1 MPVPRYDPPV
11 DRLLALGE
19 PSPGTAEWADYVALG
34 LTRDHL
40 PVLVRMAGDPLLDRS
55 TDAQA
60 VWGPVHAWRA
70 LGQLGDV
77 AAVAALLARLADAD
91 EDDDYALT
99 DLPVALGMLGPDA
112 LPTLTTFLG
121 RREVGPFARGGAAEA
136 IAAVGNAHPEVRT
149 AAVAAL
155 AHALAHHAVQDRD
168 LNSLVVGALLDLRAT
183 EAANVIAQAFAAD
196 DVDPTFV
203 GDWED
208 VQVTLG
214 LLDARRTPRP
224 DYFAQRG
231 VSLPDVQAALRRKR
245 EHDERQSAARE
256 GRASSSRK
264 AAKAKR
270 RQAAQSRRRN
280 RRK

>member
-1 MPVPRYDPPV
+1 MPLPHYDPPV
-11 DRLLALGE
+11 DLLLALGE

-34 LTRDHL
+34 LTRDDL
-40 PVLVRMAGDPLLDRS
+40 PALVRMARDPLLDRS
-55 TDAQA
+55 ADANA
-60 VWGPVHAWRA
+60 VWAPVHAWRA

-77 AAVAALLARLADAD
+77 AAAAPLLAHLAEAN

-99 DLPVALGMLGPDA
+99 DLPVALGMLGPGTLQA
-112 LPTLTTFLG
+112 LTTFLG
-121 RREVGPFARGGAAEA
+121 HREVRPFARGGAAEA
-136 IAAVGNAHPEVRT
+136 IAAVGNAHPEVRA

-155 AHALAHHAVQDRD
+155 SGALAHHVVQDRE
-168 LNSLVVGALLDLRAT
+168 LNSLVVGALVDLRAT
-183 EAANVIAQAFAAD
+183 EAAEVIAQAFAAD

-214 LLDARRTPRP
+214 LLDARLTPRP
-224 DYFAQRG
+224 DYFARSG
-231 VSLPDVQAALRRKR
+231 VSLPDLQAGLRRMR
-245 EHDERQSAARE
+245 EHDRQPAARA
-256 GRASSSRK
+256 GRATSSRK
-264 AAKAKR
+264 AAKAQR

>member
-1 MPVPRYDPPV
+1 MPVPHYDPPI

-19 PSPGTAEWADYVALG
+19 PSPGTADWADYVALG

-40 PVLVRMAGDPLLDRS
+40 PALVRMAGDPLLDRS
-55 TDAQA
+55 ADAEA
-60 VWGPVHAWRA
+60 VWAPLHAWRA
-70 LGQLGDV
+70 LGQLGD
-77 AAVAALLARLADAD
+77 AAATAPLLARLGDAD

-99 DLPVALGMLGPDA
+99 DLPAALGMLGPDA
-112 LPTLTTFLG
+112 LPALTTFLG
-121 RREVGPFARGGAAEA
+121 RREVGAFARGGAAEA
-136 IAAVGNAHPEVRT
+136 IAAVGNAHPEVRA

-155 AHALAHHAVQDRD
+155 ADALAHHAVQDRD
-168 LNSLVVGALLDLRAT
+168 FNSLVVGALLDLQAA
-183 EAANVIAQAFAAD
+183 EAANVIARAFAAD

-214 LLDARRTPRP
+214 LLDARLTPRP
-224 DYFAQRG
+224 DYFAQSG
-231 VSLPDVQAALRRKR
+231 VSLPDVQAALRRTR
-245 EHDERQSAARE
+245 EHERRSAARE
-256 GRASSSRK
+256 DRAASSRK